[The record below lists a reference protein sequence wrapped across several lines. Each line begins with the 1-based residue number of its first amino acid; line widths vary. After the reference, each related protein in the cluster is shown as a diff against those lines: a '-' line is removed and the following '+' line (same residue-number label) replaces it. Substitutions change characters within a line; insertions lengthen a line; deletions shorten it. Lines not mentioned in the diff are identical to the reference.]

1 MSESKADP
9 VLNNRAKRR
18 RVPEPDKKLAE
29 KIEDFLNKQP
39 KATIMLL
46 GILIALL
53 VATTDFLPHDRLF
66 SFVIFYLIP
75 ILLVTWFAGRL
86 AGVFMALACSGLWLM
101 SDLVRDTTGQSP
113 IVPYVNTVIKLG
125 FFIWVA
131 SMLFDLKK
139 ALELQKLLSRTDY
152 LTGLFNRR
160 YFSELAVREIQRM
173 QRYGHPFTFLYLD
186 IDDFKVVNDRFGHV
200 AGDSLLLAVGT
211 TLKSTVRQTDLP
223 VRLGGDEFAVLMPE
237 TAHEGAT
244 AALRRIREKLSD
256 SAVEN
261 KHPVTF
267 SIGSVTFMRPPES
280 LDEMIQKT
288 DHLMYQV
295 KNNGKNNTKSEI
307 CS

>member
-1 MSESKADP
+1 M
-9 VLNNRAKRR
+9 
-18 RVPEPDKKLAE
+18 RVIER
-29 KIEDFLNKQP
+29 KITETIEGFLTRQP
-39 KATIMLL
+39 KTTIFMI
-46 GILIALL
+46 GVLIMLL
-53 VATTDFLPHDRLF
+53 VATVDFLPHDRLF
-66 SFVIFYLIP
+66 SFVIFYLVP
-75 ILLVTWFAGRL
+75 ILLVTWFAGKA
-86 AGVFMALACSGLWLM
+86 AGILM
-101 SDLVRDTTGQSP
+101 SVGCSVAWLLSDLLVEAAPPLS
-113 IVPYVNTVIKLG
+113 IVPYANMVIKLG
-125 FFIWVA
+125 FFIWIA

>member
-1 MSESKADP
+1 
-9 VLNNRAKRR
+9 LNTHGKRR
-18 RVPEPDKKLAE
+18 KIPEPEKKLSE
-29 KIEDFLNKQP
+29 KIEDFLNRQP
-39 KATIMLL
+39 KATIFLL
-46 GILIALL
+46 GILISLL

-66 SFVIFYLIP
+66 SFVIFYLVP
-75 ILLVTWFAGRL
+75 ILLVTWFAGRV
-86 AGVFMALACSGLWLM
+86 AGIFMAVICAGMWLL
-101 SDLVRDTTGQSP
+101 SDLLRDISGQSP
-113 IVPYVNTVIKLG
+113 IVPYVNMVIKLG

-139 ALELQKLLSRTDY
+139 ALQLQKLLSRTDY

-173 QRYGHPFTFLYLD
+173 QRYGHPFTFLYMD

-200 AGDSLLLAVGT
+200 AGDGLLRAVGSA
-211 TLKSTVRQTDLP
+211 LKTTVRQTDIP

-237 TAHEGAT
+237 THSEGAA
-244 AALRRIREKLSD
+244 AALKRIREKLSD
-256 SAVEN
+256 SAIEN

-267 SIGSVTFMRPPES
+267 SFGSVTFTRPPES

-288 DHLMYQV
+288 DRLMYQV
-295 KNNGKNNTKSEI
+295 KESGKNNIKSEV